1 MASGILA
8 DPHAIDRI
16 EHTRGGIAYRFQPP
30 CCKLTAA
37 DSGLSMIQE
46 GLRGVV
52 RIPSGTAHALDS
64 RAFPIPVMGKTG
76 TTNEYRDALFVGST
90 YGPSGITVAVRIGFD
105 DNRTLGRQ
113 ETGGRAALPVFREI
127 MLKIYQEKLVGPAPP
142 FPVDM
147 EKSIDAYLNG
157 DLPDRDQTSL
167 LNSPA
172 AAGFRE
178 GATDGCRV
186 ATTFLPTNPCPS
198 PRNSARPIYHSR
210 NERGHAVFTND

>member
-1 MASGILA
+1 
-8 DPHAIDRI
+8 
-16 EHTRGGIAYRFQPP
+16 
-30 CCKLTAA
+30 
-37 DSGLSMIQE
+37 MIQE

-64 RAFPIPVMGKTG
+64 LAFPIPVMGKTG
-76 TTNEYRDALFVGST
+76 TTSNYRDALFVGST
-90 YGPSGITVAVRIGFD
+90 YGPDGITVAVRIGFD

-147 EKSIDAYLNG
+147 EKSIDAYLSG
-157 DLPDRDQTSL
+157 DLPGKEQTLL

-172 AAGFRE
+172 VVGQN
-178 GATDGCRV
+178 ATDGCRGV
-186 ATTFLPTNPCPS
+186 ANFLPTAPCP
-198 PRNSARPIYHSR
+198 PPGNSAHSIYHTK